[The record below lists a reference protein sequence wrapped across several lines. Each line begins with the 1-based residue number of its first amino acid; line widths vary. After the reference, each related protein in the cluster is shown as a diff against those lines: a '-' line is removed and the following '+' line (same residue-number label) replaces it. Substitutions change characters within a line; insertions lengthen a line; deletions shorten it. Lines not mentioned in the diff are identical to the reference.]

1 MILADKIINE
11 RKKNGWSQEDLAE
24 MLDVSRQS
32 VSKWEGA
39 QSVPDLQKILKMA
52 EVFGVST
59 DYLLKDE
66 LEPENRE
73 VLPESRRDLEEP
85 GIRRVSLEDATE
97 YISIR
102 KEILPKIG
110 LGVFLCITS
119 PVILVF
125 LSGLSASGL
134 CNISR
139 NACVAIGLVCL
150 FLQIGCAVYLFI
162 TKSGKLAKFDF
173 LEKED
178 FETEYGVDGMVKERL
193 AENEGINTR
202 ALTTGVLMC
211 VLGALPLIICSVLG
225 MSAFVITGMVCLLLL
240 LIGCAVYL
248 FVSVCGVNSSYHVL
262 LQDGDYTKEKKR
274 TSVKLEPLVS
284 AYWMFIVVVYLAISF
299 LTGRWD
305 RTWIIWAVSGV
316 LFALIRIIAGSFVI
330 KD

>member
-39 QSVPDLQKILKMA
+39 QSVPDLQKILKMS

-66 LEPENRE
+66 MEPEMHQA
-73 VLPESRRDLEEP
+73 VIESGQAAGE
-85 GIRRVSLEDATE
+85 GGTRRVSLEDATE
-97 YISIR
+97 YISLR

-119 PVILVF
+119 PIMLIF
-125 LSGLSASGL
+125 LAGLSDSGLSS
-134 CNISR
+134 ISSSTS
-139 NACVAIGLVCL
+139 VAIGLVCL
-150 FLQIGCAVYLFI
+150 FLHIGSAIFLFI
-162 TKSGKLAKFDF
+162 TKSGKLSKYDF
-173 LEKED
+173 LEKEE

-193 AENEGINTR
+193 SENESINTR
-202 ALTTGVLMC
+202 ALTMGVLMC
-211 VLGALPLIICSVLG
+211 VLSAVPLITCSVLN
-225 MSAFVITGMVCLLLL
+225 MSSIVIVGTVCLLLL
-240 LIGCAVYL
+240 IVATAVYL
-248 FVSVCGVNSSYHVL
+248 FVSVCGVHSSYHVL
-262 LQDGDYTKEKKR
+262 LQDGEYTGEKKK
-274 TSVKLEPLVS
+274 TSAKLEPLVS
-284 AYWMFIVVVYLAISF
+284 GYWMLIVVIYLALSF

-316 LFALIRIIAGSFVI
+316 LFALIRIIAESFVR